1 MRINSFKK
9 IPQGVKAS
17 IAFFI
22 ASVITSGIAYI
33 TTPIYTRL
41 LTTDEYGQVSIF
53 LAWLQIFGIIAMF
66 CLHFGVFNNGML
78 DYPDRRDDYSFSMLV
93 LSNIITLSFSGI
105 LLCLY
110 PVIRSFLKLDI
121 AFVILMCVIFLF
133 QPAYNFWCTRQRYE
147 LKYKAILFWSILS
160 AILSPT
166 VAILLILANKN
177 GSNLYQRIFGAESVL
192 ILMYLGFYFYLG
204 FKNKWKLNTKYW
216 KQALLFNLP
225 LIPHYLSTYV
235 LNSSDKIMIS
245 NLVNDTAAA
254 YYSIAHSIAA
264 IASIIWVAIN
274 SSLLPFTYEKCKEG
288 KYGDINK
295 VTLPLV
301 TLFAAG
307 CVGVIMLAPE
317 AVKIMATS
325 NYKEAIYV
333 IPPIVGGVFFQVQY
347 YLYANILFY
356 HKKPTYI
363 MIGSISAVCLNL
375 LLNYF
380 CIKKWGYVAAGY
392 TTIVCYGIQAV
403 IDYFAMK
410 KVVGKSI
417 YNMKYIAMLSLLV
430 VIIALTSNLV
440 YDYARIRFTLLG
452 ELIITAIIFRKNII
466 KALRFKKTDNKTN
479 ENSNI

>member
-1 MRINSFKK
+1 MKIGSFKK

-53 LAWLQIFGIIAMF
+53 LSWLQIFGIIAMF

-78 DYPDRRDDYSFSMLV
+78 DYPNHRDDYSFSMLI

-105 LLCLY
+105 LLCVY
-110 PVIRSFLKLDI
+110 PIIKNFLKLDI

-160 AILSPT
+160 AILSPS
-166 VAILLILANKN
+166 VAIALILTNKS
-177 GSNLYQRIFGAESVL
+177 GSNLYPRLFGAESVL

-204 FKNKWKLNTKYW
+204 FKNKWKLNVKYW

-225 LIPHYLSTYV
+225 LIPHYLSTYI

-245 NLVNDTAAA
+245 NLIDDTAAA
-254 YYSIAHSIAA
+254 YYSVAHSIAA

-274 SSLLPFTYEKCKEG
+274 SSLIPFTYEKCKEN
-288 KYGDINK
+288 KYGEINK
-295 VTLPLV
+295 VTLPLISI
-301 TLFAAG
+301 FAAG

-325 NYKEAIYV
+325 DYKEAIYV

-356 HKKPTYI
+356 HKKPKYV
-363 MIGSISAVCLNL
+363 MIGSISAMSLNL
-375 LLNYF
+375 FLNYF

-392 TTIVCYGIQAV
+392 TTIACYGFQAI
-403 IDYFAMK
+403 IDYIAMK
-410 KVVGKSI
+410 KVVKKSV
-417 YNMKYIAMLSLLV
+417 YNMKYMIILSLLV
-430 VIIALTSNLV
+430 TVIALTSSLI
-440 YDYARIRFTLLG
+440 YDYTKIRLTILV
-452 ELIITAIIFRKNII
+452 ELIIAAIIFRKDII
-466 KALRFKKTDNKTN
+466 KALRFKNNN
-479 ENSNI
+479 EKKE